1 MSASKTTSG
10 AGTAADPWWGEESS
24 VDHVLGDAAVVGPSV
39 PISAAPR
46 RRRRREQRARR
57 SGIGWLLLGLA
68 VWPLDLV
75 RRLVRR
81 SPRLRT
87 ALVRLAVVAGIL
99 AVLAGSVGVIL
110 INNVVIGRTAEL
122 GELDDR
128 RRELRRD
135 NAVLGAQAARLEA
148 PDLVHRRATK
158 ELGMVTTDTV
168 PPFVY
173 LYDGSRTLNARQR
186 RRVAAR
192 AAQAAKADPKGAAA
206 KAAAAKQSANAGG
219 AAR

>member
-1 MSASKTTSG
+1 MS
-10 AGTAADPWWGEESS
+10 GTATRGTDAVEPADPWWGDDPVEAVLTGPPPRGARRSS
-24 VDHVLGDAAVVGPSV
+24 T
-39 PISAAPR
+39 APR
-46 RRRRREQRARR
+46 RQRRRRSERR
-57 SGIGWLLLGLA
+57 GSGIGWLLVGVVAWPFDLLG
-68 VWPLDLV
+68 
-75 RRLVRR
+75 RLVRR
-81 SPRLRT
+81 SPRLRRV
-87 ALVRLAVVAGIL
+87 LVRLAVVVAVL
-99 AVLAGSVGVIL
+99 AVLACSVGVIL

-186 RRVAAR
+186 RRVAQR
-192 AAQAAKADPKGAAA
+192 AAQAAAADPKGGAA
-206 KAAAAKQSANAGG
+206 KAAASKQQAADAGG
-219 AAR
+219 ATP